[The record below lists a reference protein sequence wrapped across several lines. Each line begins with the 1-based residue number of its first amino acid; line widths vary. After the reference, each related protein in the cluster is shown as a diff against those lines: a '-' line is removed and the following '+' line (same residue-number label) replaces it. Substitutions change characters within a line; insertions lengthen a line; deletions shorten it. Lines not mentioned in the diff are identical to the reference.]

1 MALTCKNIYDYT
13 FGGKMSYIH
22 GIEQTVMPTA
32 LIDICIPFGTL
43 ITYPAASTIHNRGSK
58 NAGLSVVISGEVKVG
73 NFGLDGSYQITTI
86 LRRGD
91 TFGEFTLYASLARTH
106 HAQAISTCVVLQIP
120 ENAFRRLVE
129 HHNEV
134 SQFITRALAIKL
146 HAALDRLDDIR
157 RLPTH
162 VQLAKLIYQSYLS
175 TKQTFVPLRQSDYAE
190 RLGVTVL
197 TAHKSLTKLY
207 ACNLIEKRYGGV
219 RVVDVERLEA
229 YLKENTSLLPL

>member
-1 MALTCKNIYDYT
+1 M
-13 FGGKMSYIH
+13 
-22 GIEQTVMPTA
+22 
-32 LIDICIPFGTL
+32 
-43 ITYPAASTIHNRGSK
+43 
-58 NAGLSVVISGEVKVG
+58 G

-106 HAQAISTCVVLQIP
+106 HAQAISTCEVLQIP
-120 ENAFRRLVE
+120 EIAFRRLVE
-129 HHNEV
+129 SHTDV

-162 VQLAKLIYQSYLS
+162 VQLAKLIYQTYLS
-175 TKQTFVPLRQSDYAE
+175 TKQNFVSLRQSDYAE

-207 ACNLIEKRYGGV
+207 AFNLIEKQYGGV
-219 RVVDVERLEA
+219 RVIDAEKLKA
-229 YLKENTSLLPL
+229 YLKENTSLLPI